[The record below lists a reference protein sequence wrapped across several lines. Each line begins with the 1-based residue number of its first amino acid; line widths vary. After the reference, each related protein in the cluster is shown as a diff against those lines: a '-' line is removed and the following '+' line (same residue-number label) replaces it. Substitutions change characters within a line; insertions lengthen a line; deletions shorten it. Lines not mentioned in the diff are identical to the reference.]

1 MKDTLTKLANLQ
13 LLFIGSIHLHST
25 NYRSFINFLAE
36 EYISRSLTGVCHFP
50 QLVTDILTV
59 MEVPGTSASAGDVG
73 TLESDIISCP
83 NCFIYGE
90 FCVTYSAKF
99 ELLVSFAQRHGLI
112 LNEKHC
118 PHCDRLCRVE
128 RTQIPSKG
136 CGGTLNISCL
146 NTDVGNTSL

>member
-1 MKDTLTKLANLQ
+1 
-13 LLFIGSIHLHST
+13 
-25 NYRSFINFLAE
+25 
-36 EYISRSLTGVCHFP
+36 
-50 QLVTDILTV
+50 
-59 MEVPGTSASAGDVG
+59 MEVPGTSDSGDDVV

-83 NCFIYGE
+83 NSFIIYGD

-128 RTQIPSKG
+128 RTQIP
-136 CGGTLNISCL
+136 
-146 NTDVGNTSL
+146 